1 MLSKMGSMKA
11 IIFAIIVMLF
21 DSLAYAGEFSNNML
35 ERQQI
40 ELAAINSTE
49 APSFTKEEIDKI
61 EFNVRFNRQDRG
73 FRHLIYVTW
82 KKLLSENKVR
92 RLTLALREKLDIPR
106 VQCAIANRCSELVAV
121 YLPQSNFLLV
131 DFEAVNTDNAPW
143 FFHELV
149 HAVQYTYRFPLD
161 IEILYEYS
169 QKGSPDG
176 VKIKQEQLVD
186 YLRFF
191 YEAQANWYT
200 LRLEQDR
207 DWMNQRQSGYISGTI
222 AATKIVLGL
231 FTMTISFHLFK
242 ELFEGLLPEID
253 QQPDSRQ
260 LKMRG
265 IDLFEMIMIKKFYAI
280 NPGIHFDFGFLE
292 KYTRAIERAYFGEL
306 DFLYQD
312 NNGDQKIYRDLHNK
326 FYGVFGDR
334 TPGLLE
340 RCGKTF
346 EALQNG
352 SPYLNWLTLP
362 AEQLSCGPYTNS
374 SFLLNREAIA
384 EIFLTSE
391 KSGSYQGGTKGG
403 GGPALKISPYI
414 QPQLIVLP
422 E

>member
-1 MLSKMGSMKA
+1 MKTISIIIIGALFPFLA
-11 IIFAIIVMLF
+11 I
-21 DSLAYAGEFSNNML
+21 AGDFSSNMH
-35 ERQQI
+35 ERQRI
-40 ELAAINSTE
+40 ELEAINSTE
-49 APSFTKEEIDKI
+49 TLNLTKDEIDKI
-61 EFNVRFNRQDRG
+61 EFNVLFNKQDTG
-73 FRHLIYVTW
+73 FKHLIYVTW
-82 KKLLSENKVR
+82 RRLLSEKKIR
-92 RLTLALREKLDIPR
+92 RLTLDLREKLDIPK
-106 VQCAIANRCSELVAV
+106 VQCTTGNRCSELVAV
-121 YLPQSNFLLV
+121 YLPHSNFLLV
-131 DFEAVNTDNAPW
+131 DFEAVNSDNAPW

-161 IEILYEYS
+161 IEILYQYS
-169 QKGSPDG
+169 QTGSPDG
-176 VKIKQEQLVD
+176 SKIKKEQLVD
-186 YLRFF
+186 YLRFL

-200 LRLEQDR
+200 LRLEGDH
-207 DWMNQRQSGYISGTI
+207 DWMNQRQSKLMSGT
-222 AATKIVLGL
+222 AMVAKIFLGL
-231 FTMTISFHLFK
+231 VTMTTSFHLFK
-242 ELFEGLLPEID
+242 ELFEGLLPEVD
-253 QQPDSRQ
+253 QKRGNKTLDE
-260 LKMRG
+260 RG
-265 IDLFEMIMIKKFYAI
+265 IDLHEMIMIKKMFAI